1 MDDFTADVRDIHKG
15 FFDFVATRKVKEE
28 FQFDISKCITSIQ
41 IDNIICILNLQA
53 FLCSMALDFR
63 CTDTVFQQFLY
74 YSDVPLK
81 VCKNTMFV
89 KNVKKHRCG
98 Q

>member
-1 MDDFTADVRDIHKG
+1 MDDFTTDVRDIHKG

-63 CTDTVFQQFLY
+63 CTGHCFSPFFILV
-74 YSDVPLK
+74 
-81 VCKNTMFV
+81 
-89 KNVKKHRCG
+89 RCTFKSL
-98 Q
+98 

>member
-1 MDDFTADVRDIHKG
+1 MGDFTTDVWDIHRV

-28 FQFDISKCITSIQ
+28 FQFDISKFITSIQ

-63 CTDTVFQQFLY
+63 CTGHCFSTVFIL
-74 YSDVPLK
+74 V
-81 VCKNTMFV
+81 
-89 KNVKKHRCG
+89 RCTFKSL
-98 Q
+98 